1 MESSEII
8 KRLREETGL
17 NRKEFAQ
24 HFEIPLRTVEDWEA
38 GRRTPPEYIPRLI
51 TYQIRFEKLYST
63 DNSLLEQEKLKE
75 QRNVNIIKDLKGN
88 KIVLIN
94 DIFFK
99 GKRSVSWKDVRAYL
113 KQYVG
118 EFYSIA
124 DTDDIIY
131 IGADFPVEY
140 SGSKYTNA
148 LKGTNAKAKAN
159 AAQGIPELIEI
170 AQGKHYRENKSE
182 KHMRDAKYGWYRY
195 DSRFAI
201 PVFDHNGEVERYNIF
216 HASMLVRYA
225 NDGKM
230 YLYDIID
237 IKKET
242 SNSLESKDST

>member
-1 MESSEII
+1 MESNEII
-8 KRLREETGL
+8 KKLREETGL
-17 NRKEFAQ
+17 NRKEFAE

-38 GRRTPPEYIPRLI
+38 GRRKPPEYLPRLI
-51 TYQIRFEKLYST
+51 TYQIKFEELRVT
-63 DNSLLEQEKLKE
+63 NHDLAEQENSKGK
-75 QRNVNIIKDLKGN
+75 RNVNVIRDLEGN

-99 GKRSVSWKDVRAYL
+99 GKRSVKWKDVRTYL
-113 KQYVG
+113 KRYVG

-124 DTDDIIY
+124 DTNDIIY
-131 IGADFPVEY
+131 IGKDFPMEY
-140 SGSKYTNA
+140 SGSKYSSE

-159 AAQGIPELIEI
+159 AAQGIPELVEI
-170 AQGKHYRENKSE
+170 AKGKHYRENKNE
-182 KHMRDAKYGWYRY
+182 KHIRNAKYGWYRY

-201 PVFDHNGEVERYNIF
+201 PVFDSMGQIERYNVF

-242 SNSLESKDST
+242 SNSLKSKDST